1 MAGGKTPREEREC
14 VDKVVATPE
23 ALAFIETL
31 KAKYGPSMILSSV
44 GVAAATTARPTS
56 TWKAR

>member
-31 KAKYGPSMILSSV
+31 KAKYGPSMIFHQSGWLL
-44 GVAAATTARPTS
+44 ATTARPTS